1 MLLRKRPKIQMLWP
15 SAMGKSEA
23 EVIKTNQRR
32 KDQKTICRRGE
43 VEAQVQIKSPL
54 GYSMQAKD
62 LLKLRLKRVSS
73 RLWSPILWNGM
84 VSSHLWS
91 RIRWLAEVSSYL
103 LPDSSAAHYTA
114 DEATCLLWCNAA
126 SSTGYK
132 IPQISP
138 LTSARVSMRRHHIC
152 MGRNPRCWWVVW
164 CGIPASRA
172 PTAGVGRDDICNN
185 HDLSWRYL
193 VLEAEQHAK
202 AEICLYEC
210 IDFSCI

>member
-1 MLLRKRPKIQMLWP
+1 MLLRKRPKIQMIWP

-23 EVIKTNQRR
+23 EAIKTNQRR
-32 KDQKTICRRGE
+32 KDQKTICRRGQ

-62 LLKLRLKRVSS
+62 MLQLRLKRVSS

-91 RIRWLAEVSSYL
+91 RIWYL

-114 DEATCLLWCNAA
+114 DEATCLLWCTVA
-126 SSTGYK
+126 SSRG
-132 IPQISP
+132 I
-138 LTSARVSMRRHHIC
+138 RFRRFHPSHQLESLCAVITYAWEENLDIDELFGGHC
-152 MGRNPRCWWVVW
+152 
-164 CGIPASRA
+164 CGIHASRA
-172 PTAGVGRDDICNN
+172 PTAGAGRDDICNN

>member
-32 KDQKTICRRGE
+32 KDQKTICRRGQ

-114 DEATCLLWCNAA
+114 DEATCLLCCNVA

-132 IPQISP
+132 IPHISP

-164 CGIPASRA
+164 WALLRYPRISCPH
-172 PTAGVGRDDICNN
+172 GR
-185 HDLSWRYL
+185 SWPRCHL
-193 VLEAEQHAK
+193 
-202 AEICLYEC
+202 
-210 IDFSCI
+210 